1 MYSTAMLGFLGRH
14 AFPMQD
20 LEMLYRTLIFLRDF
34 SFMQTIFKVFIEF
47 LTILFPFYALA
58 FCLQGVQDLSYPTG
72 TEPAPSTLEGQAG
85 TT

>member
-1 MYSTAMLGFLGRH
+1 
-14 AFPMQD
+14 
-20 LEMLYRTLIFLRDF
+20 
-34 SFMQTIFKVFIEF
+34 MQTIFKVFIDF